1 MWPDFSSA
9 FRGSAAWLWVAMAA
23 LPPLIVLL
31 YFLKLK
37 RRPLEVPSTYLWHKS
52 IEDLHVNALWQRL
65 RRNLLL
71 LLQLLLLA
79 LVALAL
85 LRPHWQGQRLVGD
98 RFIFLIDNSASM
110 QATDVGPSRLDE
122 ARRRVA
128 DMIGQMDPEDVAMIV
143 SFSDSAQVVHPF
155 TRDRRLL
162 LDALQTITPTDRP
175 TSLAEALRVAS
186 GLANPGRL
194 SEAGNA
200 LDVQVAEPLPADLY
214 VLSDGRFPPV
224 AGFSLGNLKPTFV
237 PIGSPEARNVGIM
250 AFSIRRHPSRPELYQ
265 AFARL
270 NNFGA
275 QPADLGLELRLD
287 GELIDADRV
296 TVPAGESRAVVFDL
310 GAVESG
316 VLMLAADSE
325 DHLGVDD
332 RASVV
337 IQPRDR
343 AAVLLVTPGNEPLR
357 LALGTETAAEVAHV
371 RVEPPAFLKSKAYLD
386 LAAAGAL
393 DLVIYDR
400 CSPEKLPPAN
410 TVFVGAL
417 PRGDA
422 WSARAAVAWPQVI
435 DVESN
440 HPLMQWV
447 EFADVEILDATPLEP
462 PAGSIVL
469 VDSGAGPLAAVA
481 PRQGFEDLVLGFV
494 LVDQQT
500 DAEGKA
506 QTTIGTN
513 WPIRAS
519 FPVFVLN
526 VLDYLG
532 GGRASPERAALRPG
546 RPIVVEPPSPGAR
559 LRVHTPSGETV
570 DLQSTRTEKVSFTAT
585 DRSGV
590 YRVEADGKPYR
601 QVAVNL
607 FDPSESAIR
616 PDTKPAIQIG
626 YVEVEGEPGWEL
638 TRREAWKLLLAVG
651 VGILL
656 LEWYIYT
663 RRVGL

>member
-1 MWPDFSSA
+1 MWPEFSSA
-9 FRGSAAWLWVAMAA
+9 FRGSAAWLWAALAA

-52 IEDLHVNALWQRL
+52 MEDLHVNALWQRL

-71 LLQLLLLA
+71 LLQLLLLG
-79 LVALAL
+79 LVALVL
-85 LRPHWQGQRLVGD
+85 LRPHWQGQRLVGE

-110 QATDVGPSRLDE
+110 QATDVAPSRLAE
-122 ARRRVA
+122 ACRRA
-128 DMIGQMDPEDVAMIV
+128 AEMIAQMDPEDAAMIL
-143 SFSDSAQVVHPF
+143 SFADSAQVAQPF
-155 TRDRRLL
+155 TRDRRRLRE
-162 LDALQTITPTDRP
+162 ALETIAPTDRP

-224 AGFSLGNLKPTFV
+224 EGFALGNLKPTFV
-237 PIGSPEARNVGIM
+237 PIGSPQARNVGIM
-250 AFSIRRHPSRPELYQ
+250 SFSIRRHPSRGELYQ

-270 NNFGA
+270 QNFA
-275 QPADLGLELRLD
+275 AVPADVGLELRLD
-287 GELIDADRV
+287 GELLDADRINI
-296 TVPAGESRAVVFDL
+296 PAGESRAVVFDL
-310 GAVESG
+310 GAIESG
-316 VLMLAADSE
+316 VLTLAAE
-325 DHLGVDD
+325 TNDHLAVDD

-337 IQPRDR
+337 VQPPQR
-343 AAVLLVTPGNEPLR
+343 AGVLLITPGNEPLR
-357 LALGTETAAEVAHV
+357 LALSTKTAEKLAQV
-371 RVEPPAFLKSKAYLD
+371 RAEPPAFLKSKAYLD
-386 LAAAGAL
+386 LVDAGLL

-400 CSPEKLPPAN
+400 CTPEKLPPAN
-410 TVFVGAL
+410 TVFIGAL
-417 PRGDA
+417 PPGGH
-422 WSARAAVAWPQVI
+422 WSALAAAAWPQVI

-440 HPLMQWV
+440 HPLMRWV
-447 EFADVEILDATPLEP
+447 EFGDVEILDATPLRP
-462 PAGSIVL
+462 PVGSMVL
-469 VDSGAGPLAAVA
+469 VDSAAGALAAIA

-500 DAEGKA
+500 GADGKP

-532 GGRASPERAALRPG
+532 GGRASPEEPALSPG
-546 RPIVVEPPSPGAR
+546 RPILIEPPSAR
-559 LRVHTPSGETV
+559 AHLQVRTPAGESV
-570 DLQSTRTEKVSFTAT
+570 DLQSAGAEKVSFTAT
-585 DRSGV
+585 DQSGV
-590 YRVEADGKPYR
+590 YRILADGKPYR

-626 YVEVEGEPGWEL
+626 YVEVKGQPGWQL
-638 TRREAWKLLLAVG
+638 TRREAWKLLLAAG

-656 LEWYIYT
+656 LEWYIYI